1 MLIRSR
7 QRILS
12 FLMGCM
18 AVCAV
23 GLQVDGEELSLAI
36 SKSARQDLE
45 SIAQQLRGK
54 SPAFVAWSAE
64 TKAERHQQLSAALKD
79 LDALLQR
86 SGEDREEGWK
96 KYLRWDAVQ
105 EQMSAEKPDIRKLQ
119 PALAQFYKNHNGLEM
134 GQFTGVRNTLRDYMN
149 ALVFQNAEGAKKS
162 HTAQMAQLSKRLD
175 AYLKQPNSEDAW
187 AIGRGVGWLVR
198 SRQSPEM
205 RARLSGAFANDNL
218 VLQASQ
224 RFVEINGSSEIEDT
238 TDITD
243 VILGTSITGVA
254 ETKGM
259 ITAAMVPNK
268 DRVSIDIRLKGE
280 TTSKNVGTNRGVVIH
295 NRGVTQINATKRV
308 YFDLTGI
315 HSDPAE
321 AECTTDSTIDSIEAK
336 SELMHRIA
344 WKRVGKT
351 KQKANSIASQHAE
364 VRVEESVDTQA
375 GEMLSK
381 ASETYQEQFRKPLLR
396 RDGFPEV
403 LLGQSTKDDLTIQLK
418 QIGRFQVA
426 AATPAPALI
435 APHDLAVRIHESLVR
450 NLSETALAGVTL
462 TDEGLEELL
471 REAGA
476 EVPEELQISPDRESW
491 SITFSS
497 SRPISV
503 EFRQNKVTIAIRG
516 RRFTQGERNIADPIQ
531 IAATYRLEK
540 VGKGSKLTRDG
551 DVAIDFIGRETLNA
565 RQVAFRTVLRRKFGA
580 LFKPEFAS
588 EGLQLPGAMEKLGA
602 LEVSE
607 LSSANG
613 WFVLSWKISEKV
625 LKTAG
630 LVD

>member
-1 MLIRSR
+1 
-7 QRILS
+7 
-12 FLMGCM
+12 
-18 AVCAV
+18 
-23 GLQVDGEELSLAI
+23 
-36 SKSARQDLE
+36 
-45 SIAQQLRGK
+45 
-54 SPAFVAWSAE
+54 
-64 TKAERHQQLSAALKD
+64 
-79 LDALLQR
+79 
-86 SGEDREEGWK
+86 
-96 KYLRWDAVQ
+96 
-105 EQMSAEKPDIRKLQ
+105 
-119 PALAQFYKNHNGLEM
+119 
-134 GQFTGVRNTLRDYMN
+134 
-149 ALVFQNAEGAKKS
+149 
-162 HTAQMAQLSKRLD
+162 
-175 AYLKQPNSEDAW
+175 
-187 AIGRGVGWLVR
+187 
-198 SRQSPEM
+198 
-205 RARLSGAFANDNL
+205 
-218 VLQASQ
+218 
-224 RFVEINGSSEIEDT
+224 
-238 TDITD
+238 
-243 VILGTSITGVA
+243 
-254 ETKGM
+254 
-259 ITAAMVPNK
+259 
-268 DRVSIDIRLKGE
+268 
-280 TTSKNVGTNRGVVIH
+280 
-295 NRGVTQINATKRV
+295 
-308 YFDLTGI
+308 
-315 HSDPAE
+315 
-321 AECTTDSTIDSIEAK
+321 
-336 SELMHRIA
+336 MHRIA

-364 VRVEESVDTQA
+364 VRVEESVDSQA
-375 GEMLSK
+375 GEMLGK
-381 ASETYQEQFRKPLLR
+381 VSETYQEQFRKPLLR

-403 LLGQSTKDDLTIQLK
+403 LLGQSTKDDLTVQLK

-426 AATPAPALI
+426 AATPAPALT
-435 APHDLAVRIHESLVR
+435 APRDLAVRIHESLVR

-503 EFRQNKVTIAIRG
+503 EFRKNKVTIAIRG
-516 RRFTQGERNIADPIQ
+516 RRFTQGERNIADPIR

-630 LVD
+630 RID

>member
-12 FLMGCM
+12 FLAGCV

-45 SIAQQLRGK
+45 SIAQQLRED
-54 SPAFVAWSAE
+54 SPAFVVWSAE
-64 TKAERHQQLSAALKD
+64 TKAERHQELSAALKD
-79 LDALLQR
+79 LDALLKR

-105 EQMSAEKPDIRKLQ
+105 EQLSAEKPDIRQLQ

-198 SRQSPEM
+198 SRQAPEM
-205 RARLSGAFANDNL
+205 RARLSKAFANDNL

-224 RFVEINGSSEIEDT
+224 RFVEINGSSEVEDT

-254 ETKGM
+254 ETKGL

-295 NRGVTQINATKRV
+295 NRGVTQIDATKRV

-321 AECTTDSTIDSIEAK
+321 AKCTTDSTIDSIEAK

-375 GEMLSK
+375 GEMLGK
-381 ASETYQEQFRKPLLR
+381 VSETYQEQFRKPLLR

-426 AATPAPALI
+426 AATPAPALT
-435 APHDLAVRIHESLVR
+435 APRDLAVRIHESLVR

-516 RRFTQGERNIADPIQ
+516 RRFTQGERNIADPIR

-551 DVAIDFIGRETLNA
+551 EVAIDFIGRETLNA

-625 LKTAG
+625 LKTAR